1 MDLHPNKVKTE
12 CGWSPIFCPSHSP
25 KCCPLTEV
33 LTYPFREGQRS
44 LDLSAHL
51 VASVI
56 PGLAGPPTAQ
66 ADMDRL
72 GRKEEESRSVEGNII
87 RDGRKITATIPQ
99 VAILLILGTFQETS
113 QALNFLV
120 IRNSYKDCRNVS
132 SFYRLCQQRQS

>member
-1 MDLHPNKVKTE
+1 MISE
-12 CGWSPIFCPSHSP
+12 
-25 KCCPLTEV
+25 LTSN
-33 LTYPFREGQRS
+33 LTLPALFGTVS
-44 LDLSAHL
+44 
-51 VASVI
+51 
-56 PGLAGPPTAQ
+56 TAQ

-87 RDGRKITATIPQ
+87 RGGRKITATIPQ

-132 SFYRLCQQRQS
+132 SLYRLCQQRQS